1 MPNFF
6 IDRPIFAWV
15 VAIFLVIAGV
25 LSIPML
31 PVAQYPTVAPTT
43 IEITATYPGADAR
56 TLDESVTSLVEQE
69 LNGAP
74 GLLYYQSSSSGS
86 GRASISAVFV
96 PGTDPALAQVE
107 VQNRIRRVESR
118 LPQPVLQQGLQVD
131 RANAGFLLVASLS
144 SDDPDTDRVALGDYI
159 ARNIINEVRR
169 VPGVGSAQLFAPE
182 RAMRIWTDPARLEGL
197 GLQPGDVVAA
207 IREQNAQVAA
217 GTLGDNPAPA
227 GQPITATVTV
237 DGQLTTPEAFGNIIL
252 RANPDGSS
260 VRLRDVARVE
270 VGSETYQFSA
280 YQDGLPTAAFA
291 VQLGPDAN
299 ALDTS
304 RGVREVLD
312 RLSADFPPGVTYDVP
327 YDTAPF
333 VEISIRTVVETLVI
347 AAILVFLVMFLFLQN
362 IRYTLIPTI
371 TVPIS
376 LLAMLAVMLPLGFS
390 INVLTMFGMVLA
402 IGILVD
408 DAIIVVENT
417 ERIMAEEGLGPKE
430 ATRKAMGQ
438 ITGAIVG
445 ITLTM
450 VAVFL
455 PLAFM
460 AGSTGVIYRQFSMT
474 MVVSIVI
481 SSFLALSLSPAM
493 CASLLKRVGSGEEH
507 QREVRSGPLGLLDRF
522 FNAFNHHFSTASRG
536 YTRRVGGVVAR
547 SGRFVVIYIAIVA
560 VMALLFVR
568 LPTAFLPTEDQG
580 SVLVDI
586 QLPANASSERT
597 REVTRQVEDYF
608 IGPEASRGDPDA
620 ERSRTQEAVRQVVM
634 INGFSFSGTGP
645 NAGLGFVILEDWAKR
660 GRDQSAQAIAQ
671 QAIVDLFVMGGVRD
685 GTVFTV
691 VPPAIQGL
699 GTSGGFDFRL
709 QDRSGAGYEALRA
722 AADELM
728 GLARQSERLNPG
740 AIRETSLP
748 PAQQIRV
755 DIDRERATALGLSI
769 TDINQTLQVSLGS
782 ALANDFPNLGRM
794 QRVIVQA
801 DGEWRMSPE
810 ALLRLSVRNR
820 DGEMV
825 PMSSFASI
833 DWTLG
838 PVAVSRFNG
847 YPSVSISGEGAPGV
861 SSGEA
866 MDEMVRLMQQLP
878 PGFGFEWAGQSLQ
891 EQQAGN
897 QAPLL
902 IALSVIVVFL
912 VLAALYESWAIPF
925 AAIMTVPLA
934 VVGAVLAV
942 MVVGLPNDVFFKV
955 GLLTIMGLSA
965 RMAILI
971 IEFAKDLYAQGMP
984 LHEAAVEAARLRF
997 RPILM
1002 TTLSFCAGVLPL
1014 AIATGAASASQ
1025 RAVGVGVLGGMV
1037 SAIILG
1043 IFLVPVFF
1051 VVVTRLFRVRPDDV
1065 RVLGEPVGTGEVK

>member
-15 VAIFLVIAGV
+15 VAIFLIIAGLLAV
-25 LSIPML
+25 PNL
-31 PVAQYPTVAPTT
+31 PVAQYPSVAPPT
-43 IEITATYPGADAR
+43 IEISATYPGADAQ

-74 GLLYYQSSSSGS
+74 GLLYYQSTSSAS
-86 GRASISAVFV
+86 GRASISAVFE

-131 RANAGFLLVASLS
+131 RAAAGFLLVASLS
-144 SDDPDTDRVALGDYI
+144 SDDPDLDRVVLGDYI
-159 ARNIINEVRR
+159 ARNVIDEVRR
-169 VPGVGSAQLFAPE
+169 VPGVGTAQLFAPE
-182 RAMRIWTDPARLEGL
+182 RAMRIWIDPAQLTGF
-197 GLQPGDVVAA
+197 GMQASDIVAA

-227 GQPITATVTV
+227 GQPITATVRV
-237 DGQLTTPEAFGNIIL
+237 GGQLSTPEEFGAIIL
-252 RANPDGSS
+252 RADADGAT

-270 VGSETYQFSA
+270 VGAETYQFSA
-280 YQDGLPTAAFA
+280 YRDGRPTAAFA
-291 VQLGPDAN
+291 VQLGPGAN
-299 ALDTS
+299 ALETS
-304 RGVREVLD
+304 RGVRDVLE
-312 RLSADFPPGVTYDVP
+312 RLSDGFPPGVTHDVP

-333 VEISIRTVVETLVI
+333 VEISIRTVVRTLI
-347 AAILVFLVMFLFLQN
+347 EAGILVFLVMFLFLQN

-417 ERIMAEEGLGPKE
+417 ERIMAEEGLGPRE

-438 ITGAIVG
+438 ITGAIIG

-460 AGSTGVIYRQFSMT
+460 EGSTGVIYRQFSMA
-474 MVVSIVI
+474 MVVAIVI

-493 CASLLKRVGSGEEH
+493 CATLLKPLAHGDEH
-507 QREVRSGPLGLLDRF
+507 QRDLRPGLLGWLDRF
-522 FNAFNHHFSTASRG
+522 FNWFNHHFAGFSKG
-536 YTRRVGGVVAR
+536 YERRVGGVVR
-547 SGRFVVIYIAIVA
+547 RTGRFVVIYL
-560 VMALLFVR
+560 ALLLVVGLLFIR

-586 QLPANASSERT
+586 QLPANASSQRT

-608 IGPEASRGDPDA
+608 IGDEATRNDPDA
-620 ERSRTQEAVRQVVM
+620 ERTPTQQAVEQVVM

-645 NAGLGFVILEDWAKR
+645 NAGLGFVILKHWDER
-660 GRDQSAQAIAQ
+660 NEEQSAQAIAQ
-671 QAIVDLFVMGGVRD
+671 RAIVDLFVMGGVRD
-685 GTVFTV
+685 GNVFAV

-699 GTSGGFDFRL
+699 GTGSGFDFRL
-709 QDRSGAGYEALRA
+709 QDRGGLGFEALREA
-722 AADELM
+722 TDDLM
-728 GLARQSERLNPG
+728 ARARQSELLNG
-740 AIRETSLP
+740 AAIREASLP
-748 PAQQIRV
+748 PAQQINV
-755 DIDRERATALGLSI
+755 DIDRERALALGVRVA
-769 TDINQTLQVSLGS
+769 DINSTLQVSLGS
-782 ALANDFPNLGRM
+782 ALVNDFPNMGRM
-794 QRVIVQA
+794 QRVFVQA
-801 DGEWRMSPE
+801 EQDWRMTPE
-810 ALLRLSVRNR
+810 DILALTVRNGAG
-820 DGEMV
+820 DMV
-825 PMSSFASI
+825 PLSSFANV
-833 DWTLG
+833 DWSVG
-838 PVAVSRFNG
+838 PVVVSRFNG
-847 YPSVSISGEGAPGV
+847 FRAASISGEGAPGV
-861 SSGEA
+861 SSGDA
-866 MDEMVRLMQQLP
+866 MAEMARLASELP

-891 EQQAGN
+891 EQQAGT

-902 IALSVIVVFL
+902 IGMSIMVVFL

-925 AAIMTVPLA
+925 AAIMAVPLA
-934 VVGAVLAV
+934 VIGAVLAV
-942 MVVGLPNDVFFKV
+942 MVMGMPNDVFFKV
-955 GLLTIMGLSA
+955 GLLTIIGLSA

-971 IEFAKDLYAQGMP
+971 IEFARDLYARGMP
-984 LHEAAVEAARLRF
+984 LADAVVEAARLRF

-1037 SAIILG
+1037 SAVVLG
-1043 IFLVPVFF
+1043 VFLVPVFF
-1051 VVVTRLFRVRPDDV
+1051 IVVTRLFRIKGGTAIDDTDA
-1065 RVLGEPVGTGEVK
+1065 EPAEGKA